1 MKLHSPGGGV
11 RRKIVGITVLGKYIS
26 IISRREQKYLNAV
39 MQSYGLGFSS
49 YNFLLFLA
57 KNEGCTQK
65 ELCRKMGI
73 DEAVATRSM
82 KKMEKEGY
90 VRRIRSEQD
99 SRKYALFL
107 DDKGRAL
114 IPVIREALE
123 DWWGKVLQDFPQE
136 QQDYLLPL
144 MEHMSESAMSVSD
157 EMTEERGEND
167 GSNKE

>member
-1 MKLHSPGGGV
+1 
-11 RRKIVGITVLGKYIS
+11 
-26 IISRREQKYLNAV
+26 
-39 MQSYGLGFSS
+39 
-49 YNFLLFLA
+49 
-57 KNEGCTQK
+57 
-65 ELCRKMGI
+65 MGI

-107 DDKGRAL
+107 DDKGRTL